1 MRCTHGWA
9 LTTSTR
15 IWAALPFWDL
25 RPVSLLSS
33 TSLFS
38 LAFELG
44 SHSSSRKASRGGQA
58 GERCCRRRGSCGTQ
72 GVIITFTQAPLLR
85 LLQAPPLLPAEGPCS
100 KPAGKR
106 MVRRE
111 HKKETYPFSDR
122 SFYFHPG
129 PQLQRAAASQGECL
143 TKFSLHV

>member
-1 MRCTHGWA
+1 MWA

-44 SHSSSRKASRGGQA
+44 SHGSSRKASRGGQA

-72 GVIITFTQAPLLR
+72 GVNHFHSGTTAP
-85 LLQAPPLLPAEGPCS
+85 
-100 KPAGKR
+100 
-106 MVRRE
+106 
-111 HKKETYPFSDR
+111 
-122 SFYFHPG
+122 
-129 PQLQRAAASQGECL
+129 AAAGSPQRCRQRVHAANQQEKEWSGESIRKKHILSQTGAFTSTLVHSFKGQLPHKE
-143 TKFSLHV
+143 SV